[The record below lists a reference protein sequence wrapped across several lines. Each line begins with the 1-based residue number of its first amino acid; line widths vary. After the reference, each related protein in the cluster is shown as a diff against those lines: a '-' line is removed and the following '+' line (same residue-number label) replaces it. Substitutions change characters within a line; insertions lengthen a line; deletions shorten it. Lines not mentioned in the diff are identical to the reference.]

1 MRRSMLTLM
10 AALLA
15 AIALLASP
23 AIAPAQE
30 GHGETADT
38 HAGETHADPAQAGD
52 DAHADDH
59 AAGDGH
65 DDHAGHD
72 KGTVIPGIK
81 QGVPMMLATF
91 LVFGIV
97 FLLLWKLAW
106 PPIVKGLEERDR
118 KILEGLEAS
127 KRALAQAD
135 EMKER
140 YEAQLTEARSEAQ
153 RILAETKARQ
163 AEFTAELRSKADAE
177 LSRMREKAQK
187 DIDAARRVAV
197 NELYAEAA
205 RLATL
210 MASKILER
218 EVSEQDQARLVEQAL
233 KEFEASRKASNN

>member
-1 MRRSMLTLM
+1 MRRSMLTLL
-10 AALLA
+10 ATLLA

-23 AIAPAQE
+23 APAPAQD
-30 GHGETADT
+30 GHGEPADT
-38 HAGETHADPAQAGD
+38 HAGDTHADPAHAGE
-52 DAHADDH
+52 DAHA
-59 AAGDGH
+59 AEGAH
-65 DDHAGHD
+65 DDHADHP

-91 LVFGIV
+91 IVFGLV
-97 FLLLWKLAW
+97 LFLLWKFAW
-106 PPIVKGLEERDR
+106 PPISKGLEERDR

-127 KRALAQAD
+127 KRALAEAD
-135 EMKER
+135 AMRER
-140 YEAQLTEARSEAQ
+140 YESQLTEARGEAQ

-218 EVSEQDQARLVEQAL
+218 EVSEQDQSRLVEQAL
-233 KEFEASRKASNN
+233 SEFEANRRASDN

>member
-1 MRRSMLTLM
+1 MRRSLLNLCGATAVL
-10 AALLA
+10 AAP
-15 AIALLASP
+15 AIALA
-23 AIAPAQE
+23 A
-30 GHGETADT
+30 
-38 HAGETHADPAQAGD
+38 D
-52 DAHADDH
+52 DA
-59 AAGDGH
+59 AA
-65 DDHAGHD
+65 

-81 QGVPMMLATF
+81 PGVPMMLSAL

-97 FLLLWKLAW
+97 FFGLWKFAW
-106 PPIVKGLEERDR
+106 PAIVKGLEERER

-140 YEAQLTEARSEAQ
+140 YESQLTEARSEAQ

-177 LSRMREKAQK
+177 LSRMRERAQK

-205 RLATL
+205 RLATM

-233 KEFEASRKASNN
+233 SEFEASRNASNN

>member
-1 MRRSMLTLM
+1 MRRSLLNTC
-10 AALLA
+10 AAVALLA
-15 AIALLASP
+15 MPVVAMA
-23 AIAPAQE
+23 
-30 GHGETADT
+30 AD
-38 HAGETHADPAQAGD
+38 E
-52 DAHADDH
+52 AHE
-59 AAGDGH
+59 
-65 DDHAGHD
+65 

-81 QGVPMMLATF
+81 QGVPMMISALLT
-91 LVFGIV
+91 FGIV
-97 FLLLWKLAW
+97 FFLLWKFAW

-177 LSRMREKAQK
+177 LTRMREKAQK

-205 RLATL
+205 RLSTL
-210 MASKILER
+210 IAGKILER

-233 KEFEASRKASNN
+233 SEFESSQKASNN

>member
-1 MRRSMLTLM
+1 MRRSLINLCG
-10 AALLA
+10 AAAVLA
-15 AIALLASP
+15 APAIALA
-23 AIAPAQE
+23 AEE
-30 GHGETADT
+30 GK
-38 HAGETHADPAQAGD
+38 
-52 DAHADDH
+52 
-59 AAGDGH
+59 
-65 DDHAGHD
+65 

-81 QGVPMMLATF
+81 AGVPMMLATL

-97 FLLLWKLAW
+97 FFLLWKFAW
-106 PPIVKGLEERDR
+106 PAIVKGLDERDR

-205 RLATL
+205 RLSTL
-210 MASKILER
+210 IAGKILER

-233 KEFEASRKASNN
+233 SEFEASRKAANN

>member
-1 MRRSMLTLM
+1 MRRSLFSSGATL
-10 AALLA
+10 ALLA
-15 AIALLASP
+15 LPALTLA
-23 AIAPAQE
+23 ADEAQ
-30 GHGETADT
+30 
-38 HAGETHADPAQAGD
+38 
-52 DAHADDH
+52 
-59 AAGDGH
+59 
-65 DDHAGHD
+65 

-97 FLLLWKLAW
+97 FFILWKFAW

-135 EMKER
+135 AMKER
-140 YEAQLTEARSEAQ
+140 YESQLTEARSEAQ

-177 LSRMREKAQK
+177 IGRMRERAQR
-187 DIDAARRVAV
+187 DIDAATRVAV
-197 NELYAEAA
+197 NELYGEAA

-210 MASKILER
+210 MATKILER
-218 EVSEQDQARLVEQAL
+218 EVSEQDQSRLVEQAL
-233 KEFEASRKASNN
+233 REFESGRKAADN